1 MTENGAAARNDSR
14 LPAAE
19 AAQDGLPVPR
29 RYWAVAAIWLAM
41 AMSVLDSSIANVALP
56 TIARDVGA
64 SPAASIWVVNAY
76 QIAIAMMLLP
86 LASLGE
92 ILGYKR
98 VYAAGLVLFVLA
110 SIGCTFATSLTGLAI
125 CRFVQGF
132 GAAAIMSM
140 NGALVRFTYPKAML
154 GAGVGYNAMVVA
166 ISSAAGPSIAA
177 AILAVASWRWLFA
190 VNVPIGL
197 ASLAIGLL
205 YLPATPRSGERFD
218 IRSALL
224 TVISFAALFLVAS
237 DAAHGVVSL
246 RTLGT
251 LALGIAAMIAVVRI
265 ARGRTTPLVPID
277 LLGIPILRLSYLT
290 SSCAFAAQM
299 LGLIALPF
307 YLQSRFGYDHVE
319 TGLLITALPLGV
331 ALSAPVAGRLV
342 GRYSAGVLGGVGL
355 AILALAYASL
365 ALLASH
371 TSTWTLILS
380 IGACGI
386 GFGLFQAPN
395 NRTMLGGAP
404 LRRSGAAA
412 GMLATARLVGQTAG
426 ALITALLF
434 RLYGVTS
441 VAPFVIAA
449 ILGLTAAWF
458 SIRRRSLLG

>member
-1 MTENGAAARNDSR
+1 MRDRT
-14 LPAAE
+14 LPAGPETEGAG
-19 AAQDGLPVPR
+19 DGLPVPH

-41 AMSVLDSSIANVALP
+41 AMSVLDSAIANVALP

-76 QIAIAMMLLP
+76 QIAIAMLLLP
-86 LASLGE
+86 LASVGE
-92 ILGYKR
+92 IVGYRR

-110 SIGCTFATSLTGLAI
+110 SIGCTFATSLTGLALF
-125 CRFVQGF
+125 RFVQGF
-132 GAAAIMSM
+132 GAAAIMAM
-140 NGALVRFTYPKAML
+140 NGALVRFTYPRAKL

-166 ISSAAGPSIAA
+166 ISSAAGPSVAA

-205 YLPATPRSGERFD
+205 HLPVTPRSDERFD
-218 IRSALL
+218 LRSAVL
-224 TVISFAALFLVAS
+224 TVIGFAALFLVAS
-237 DAAHGVVSL
+237 DAAHGALSL

-251 LALGIAAMIAVVRI
+251 LALGIAVMVAVVRI
-265 ARGRTTPLVPID
+265 ARGLATPLMPVD

-331 ALSAPVAGRLV
+331 AMAAPVAGRLV
-342 GRYSAGVLGGVGL
+342 ARYSAGLLGGVGL
-355 AILALAYASL
+355 ALLAAAY
-365 ALLASH
+365 ALLAMLGSGAA
-371 TSTWTLILS
+371 TWALVLA

-386 GFGLFQAPN
+386 GFGLFQTPN

-441 VAPFVIAA
+441 VAPFVLAALLGIIAA
-449 ILGLTAAWF
+449 TF
-458 SIRRRSLLG
+458 SIRRRSMLG